1 MEKKTRTIGILLLV
15 LLVLLITF
23 FGLKKWNTSKSEAEE
38 KKKENAVVHIFG
50 KKCSL
55 LMRMIPGS
63 MRRTPRSH

>member
-38 KKKENAVVHIFG
+38 KKKENAVVHIFRWSRSSIKKRLG
-50 KKCSL
+50 KKCPL
-55 LMRMIPGS
+55 
-63 MRRTPRSH
+63 

>member
-38 KKKENAVVHIFG
+38 KKNENLRQIRWSRSSIKKHLG
-50 KKCSL
+50 KKCPL
-55 LMRMIPGS
+55 
-63 MRRTPRSH
+63 

>member
-15 LLVLLITF
+15 LLALLITF

-50 KKCSL
+50 QIRWSRSSIKKHLGKKCPL
-55 LMRMIPGS
+55 
-63 MRRTPRSH
+63 